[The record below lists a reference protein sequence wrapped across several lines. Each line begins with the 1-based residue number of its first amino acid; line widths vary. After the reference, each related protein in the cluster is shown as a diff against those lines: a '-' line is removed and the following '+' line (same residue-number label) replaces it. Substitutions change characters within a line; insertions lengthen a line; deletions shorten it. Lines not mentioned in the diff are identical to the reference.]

1 MHKKLL
7 PGLAAVFL
15 CYAAQAQYCM
25 TGGPTSTADS
35 NVQLV
40 KLVSTTDSI
49 SHIGCPG
56 VLGVQNLTNQSVT
69 VTAGNPYT
77 LKVQFGTCGGNY
89 TGGGE
94 IWIDYD
100 QNGVFDMT
108 ESVGTWTGLP
118 PVPLSVFTVNIP
130 VNAVNGSTRMRVMQQ
145 EGTGAIPPLNPC
157 ASFQWGSVMDF
168 TVNINGG
175 LNCTGYT
182 GDDTS
187 DPIIVTTF
195 PYTDTRDAS
204 YCYSNDN
211 PVYASPDVYYRI
223 TPSLQVA
230 SIHASLCGST
240 YDTFLSVVD
249 ETGTVLAYN
258 DDSNGCSP
266 YSELTFSAA
275 GVDTA
280 YIIVEG
286 WGTASGIYTL
296 NLTQNLVGV
305 NEFQLPEFAVYPNP
319 AKENFVVKGP
329 VSGNLQLT
337 DMLGQVVLSI
347 GNYKGESIS
356 TAGLETGIYFIRFE
370 YEGRPVS
377 KKISISQ

>member
-7 PGLAAVFL
+7 SGFAVVL
-15 CYAAQAQYCM
+15 ICHAAQAQYCSS
-25 TGGPTSTADS
+25 GGPTSTADS

-40 KLVSTTDSI
+40 KLASTTDSI

-56 VLGVQNLTNQSVT
+56 VLGVQNLTAQSVT

-100 QNGVFDMT
+100 QNGVFDQT
-108 ESVGTWTGLP
+108 ESVGTWTGIP
-118 PVPLSVFTVNIP
+118 PVALSVYTVNIP
-130 VNAVNGSTRMRVMQQ
+130 VNAVNGPTRMRVMQQ
-145 EGTGAIPPLNPC
+145 EGTTAIPPLNPC
-157 ASFQWGSVMDF
+157 GAFQWGSVMDF
-168 TVNINGG
+168 TVVVTGG
-175 LNCTGYT
+175 INCTGYT

-187 DPIIVTTF
+187 DPIIVTSF

-211 PVYASPDVYYRI
+211 FVYASPDVYYRV
-223 TPSLQVA
+223 TPTTQVA

-240 YDTFLSVVD
+240 FDTFLSVVD
-249 ETGTVLAYN
+249 ENGTVITYN

-286 WGTASGIYTL
+286 WGLATGMYTL
-296 NLTQNLVGV
+296 NLTAGYVDV
-305 NEFQLPEFAVYPNP
+305 EEHQLPAFAVFPNP
-319 AKENFVVKGP
+319 ANDQFVVKGFI
-329 VSGNLQLT
+329 GGQLQLL
-337 DMLGQVVLSI
+337 DMTGRVVETI
-347 GNYKGESIS
+347 ANYKGESIS
-356 TAGLETGIYFIRFE
+356 TAAFAPGIYSIRFE
-370 YEGRPVS
+370 YEGQPVT
-377 KKISISQ
+377 KKISISK